1 MSQLRLSRMYALVA
15 RLDYAN
21 DLGEVVLGWRRFLR

>member
-1 MSQLRLSRMYALVA
+1 MYALVA